1 MAGTILSL
9 PAPIVRLPMH
19 LGLRLFLPFAA
30 GYFLSYL
37 LRNVNAV
44 IAPELTRELGVSAAD
59 LGLLT
64 SAYLLA
70 FSAFQLPLGVL
81 LDRYGPRRV
90 EAGLLLVAAAGSAWF
105 AVGSSLTELALA
117 RAAIGL
123 GVCACLMAAFKAFS
137 VWYPVERLPS
147 LNAAV
152 MVAGGLG
159 ALAATTPL
167 AWAVPVFGWRGL
179 FLVLAGLTV
188 LAALAIFSTPEKPT
202 SVAGVTLAGQLREM
216 IGVLG
221 SRAFWRYPPMTATG
235 LGGFVA
241 LQGLW
246 AVPWLI
252 DVGGQTR
259 ETAAFHMLLT
269 TLAMV
274 AGFLATALFIG
285 PLRRRGV
292 PPGRVMAIGNALGLG
307 TMLALWLGAGS
318 SHLLWAVLGMVF
330 SVGNVAYAEI
340 TIRFGPALAGR
351 VNAALNLCTFVG
363 AFVIQ
368 WGYGLM
374 LDGLGAAGWTLA
386 ESHRA
391 AFGTLLALQ
400 AAGFSWYLWQ
410 RPSAQ

>member
-1 MAGTILSL
+1 MPPSL
-9 PAPIVRLPMH
+9 QPAR

-37 LRNVNAV
+37 LRNVNAI
-44 IAPELTRELGVSAAD
+44 IAPELVRELGVSAAD

-64 SAYLLA
+64 SAYLLT

-90 EAGLLLVAAAGSAWF
+90 EAVLLLVAAAGSAWF
-105 AVGSSLTELALA
+105 AVGTSLAELALA
-117 RAAIGL
+117 RAVIGL
-123 GVCACLMAAFKAFS
+123 GVCACLMAAFKAFA
-137 VWYPVERLPS
+137 VWYPAERLPA

-167 AWAVPVFGWRGL
+167 AWALPIFGWRGL
-179 FLVLAGLTV
+179 FLALAALAV
-188 LAALAIFSTPEKPT
+188 LAALGILSAPERPA
-202 SVAGVTLAGQLREM
+202 SAAGGTLAQQLREL
-216 IGVLG
+216 GQVLR

-246 AVPWLI
+246 AVPWLMQ
-252 DVGGQTR
+252 VGGQTR
-259 ETAAFHMLLT
+259 ESAAFHMLLT

-274 AGFLATALFIG
+274 GGFLATALLID
-285 PLRRRGV
+285 PLRRRGLA
-292 PPGRVMAIGNALGLG
+292 PGHVMTGANVLGLL
-307 TMLALWLGAGS
+307 TMLALWLGVAGS
-318 SHLLWAVLGMVF
+318 HGPWFVLGVVF
-330 SVGNVAYAEI
+330 AIGNIAYAEV
-340 TIRFGPALAGR
+340 TARFPPALAGR

-368 WGYGLM
+368 WGYGVL
-374 LDGLGAAGWTLA
+374 LDTLAAAGWPA
-386 ESHRA
+386 ADSHRA
-391 AFGTLLALQ
+391 AFLTLLLLQ
-400 AAGFSWYLWQ
+400 AAGLAWFLWR
-410 RPSAQ
+410 RPPAAR

>member
-1 MAGTILSL
+1 
-9 PAPIVRLPMH
+9 MH

-70 FSAFQLPLGVL
+70 FGSFQLPLGIL

-90 EAGLLLVAAAGSAWF
+90 EAALLLVAAAGSAWF
-105 AVGSSLTELALA
+105 ATGTSLGELALA

-123 GVCACLMAAFKAFS
+123 GVCACLMAAFKAFAT
-137 VWYPVERLPS
+137 WYPVQRLPS

-179 FLVLAGLTV
+179 FIGLAVLAV
-188 LAALAIFSTPEKPT
+188 LAAVAIYTTPDKPAAA
-202 SVAGVTLAGQLREM
+202 AGGTLGRQLREL
-216 IGVLG
+216 GRVLR
-221 SRAFWRYPPMTATG
+221 SRDFWRYAPMAATC
-235 LGGFVA
+235 LGGFIA

-246 AVPWLI
+246 AVPWLMQ
-252 DVGGQTR
+252 VGGHTR
-259 ETAAFHMLLT
+259 EVAAWHMLLT

-274 AGFLATALFIG
+274 CGFLAIALCIG
-285 PLRRRGV
+285 TLRRWGV
-292 PPGRVMAIGNALGLG
+292 PPGRVMTAGIALGLLAMAAIWRDAG
-307 TMLALWLGAGS
+307 GGQALWFTLG
-318 SHLLWAVLGMVF
+318 LVF
-330 SVGNVAYAEI
+330 AVGNIAYAEL
-340 TIRFGPALAGR
+340 TARFAPTLAGR
-351 VNAALNLCTFVG
+351 VNAALNLA
-363 AFVIQ
+363 AFVSAFAVQ
-368 WGYGLM
+368 WGYGVL
-374 LDGLGAAGWTLA
+374 LDGLQAAGWA
-386 ESHRA
+386 PADGHRA
-391 AFGTLLALQ
+391 AFAALVALQ
-400 AAGFSWYLWQ
+400 AAGFAWYLLS
-410 RPSAQ
+410 RPGPAGTGDAAA

>member
-1 MAGTILSL
+1 
-9 PAPIVRLPMH
+9 MH

-70 FSAFQLPLGVL
+70 FGSFQLPLGIL

-90 EAGLLLVAAAGSAWF
+90 EAALLLVAAAGSAWF
-105 AVGSSLTELALA
+105 ATGTSLGELALA

-123 GVCACLMAAFKAFS
+123 GVCACLMAAFKAFAT
-137 VWYPVERLPS
+137 WYPVQRLPS

-179 FLVLAGLTV
+179 FIGLAVLAV
-188 LAALAIFSTPEKPT
+188 LAAVAIYTTPDKPAAA
-202 SVAGVTLAGQLREM
+202 AGGTLGRQLREL
-216 IGVLG
+216 GRVLR
-221 SRAFWRYPPMTATG
+221 SRDFWRYAPMAATC
-235 LGGFVA
+235 LGGFIA

-246 AVPWLI
+246 AVPWLMQ
-252 DVGGQTR
+252 VGGHTR
-259 ETAAFHMLLT
+259 EVAAWHMLLT

-274 AGFLATALFIG
+274 CGFLAIALCIG
-285 PLRRRGV
+285 TLRRWGV
-292 PPGRVMAIGNALGLG
+292 PPGRVMTAGIALGLLAMAAIWRDAG
-307 TMLALWLGAGS
+307 GGQALWFTLG
-318 SHLLWAVLGMVF
+318 LVF
-330 SVGNVAYAEI
+330 AVGNIAYAEL
-340 TIRFGPALAGR
+340 TARFAPTLAGR
-351 VNAALNLCTFVG
+351 VNAALNLAAFVG
-363 AFVIQ
+363 AFAVQ
-368 WGYGLM
+368 WGYGVL
-374 LDGLGAAGWTLA
+374 LDGLQAAGWA
-386 ESHRA
+386 PADGHRA
-391 AFGTLLALQ
+391 AFAALVALQ
-400 AAGFSWYLWQ
+400 AAGFAWYLLS
-410 RPSAQ
+410 RPGPAGTGDAAA

>member
-1 MAGTILSL
+1 
-9 PAPIVRLPMH
+9 MH
-19 LGLRLFLPFAA
+19 LGLRLFFPFAA

-70 FSAFQLPLGVL
+70 FSAFQLPLGIL

-90 EAGLLLVAAAGSAWF
+90 EAALLLIAAAGSAWF
-105 AVGSSLTELALA
+105 AVGTSLVELALA

-188 LAALAIFSTPEKPT
+188 MAALAIFSTPEKPAAA
-202 SVAGVTLAGQLREM
+202 AGGTLAQQLRELV
-216 IGVLG
+216 GVLR
-221 SRAFWRYPPMTATG
+221 SRAFWRYPLMTATG

-246 AVPWLI
+246 AVPWLME
-252 DVGGQTR
+252 VGGQTR
-259 ETAAFHMLLT
+259 DVAAFHMLLT

-274 AGFLATALFIG
+274 AGFLATALLIG
-285 PLRRRGV
+285 PLRRRGLA
-292 PPGRVMAIGNALGLG
+292 PGRVMAIGNAVGLL
-307 TMLALWLGAGS
+307 TMLALWQGIGS
-318 SHLLWAVLGMVF
+318 SHLLWTILGTVF
-330 SVGNVAYAEI
+330 AVGNVVYAEI
-340 TIRFGPALAGR
+340 TSRFGPAMAGR

-368 WGYGLM
+368 WGYGVM
-374 LDGLGAAGWTLA
+374 VDGLGAVGWTLA
-386 ESHRA
+386 DSHRA
-391 AFGTLLALQ
+391 AFGALLALQ
-400 AAGFSWYLWQ
+400 AAGFGWYLWQ
-410 RPSAQ
+410 RPREAGGA